1 VAQVDEN
8 IAAGALNALSETER
22 AAVRDV
28 VEGAMDE
35 LF

>member
-1 VAQVDEN
+1 VDEN
-8 IAAGALNALSETER
+8 MAASALDALSETER
-22 AAVRDV
+22 AAVQDV